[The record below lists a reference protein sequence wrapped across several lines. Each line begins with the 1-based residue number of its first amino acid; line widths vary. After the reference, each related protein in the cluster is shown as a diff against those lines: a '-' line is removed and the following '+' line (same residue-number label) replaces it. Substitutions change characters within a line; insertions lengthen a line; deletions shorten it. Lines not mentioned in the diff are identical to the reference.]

1 MNVFIIILYLFSMT
15 LIMVFSLVQFDL
27 ARRYSRF
34 KKKSGQTIIKHPV
47 STDYP
52 FVTIQL
58 PVYNEKY
65 VIARLLNSVFK
76 LNYPPD
82 RFEIQVLDD
91 STDETSMII
100 QKILNKQ
107 ENKEI
112 RVSYHHRDERTGY
125 KSGALLEGLKLA
137 NGELIAIFDADF
149 IPEKDFLE
157 KTIPYFRDPEIGLV
171 QTRWGHINENY
182 SLLTRLQAF
191 GLNAHFTVEQV
202 GRGTA
207 GSFINFNGTA
217 GVWRKDCILDSG
229 NWAKDMLSED
239 LDLSYRAQLKGWK
252 FKYLEQVVTPA
263 ELPVVINAVRSQQF
277 RWSKGGAEAAR
288 KNLVGVIKKRLKW
301 TNKIHAFFH
310 LLNSLVFPLLL
321 VAAITSIPLLF
332 IKETHPDYHIYFDLG
347 VLYLVGFL
355 GLSYF
360 YWVPSR
366 YTHPKGTLKYYI
378 ANFPLFLIF
387 SMGLSFQNTIAV
399 IEGLVGI
406 KTEFVRTPK
415 FNIQT
420 RFDSLKDKKYSD
432 SRVSWQ
438 NLIELLLF
446 LYFLFGAGMGII
458 LGDFGLLFFHLM
470 LASGFAG
477 ISYYSLIPIAK
488 NG

>member
-1 MNVFIIILYLFSMT
+1 MNLLIILYLMSMT
-15 LIMVFSLVQFDL
+15 LIMLFSLVQFDL

-34 KKKSGQTIIKHPV
+34 KKKSNHAVQYTPETV
-47 STDYP
+47 DFP
-52 FVTIQL
+52 FITVQL

-65 VIARLLNSVFK
+65 VISRLLESVLK
-76 LNYPPD
+76 LDYPPD

-91 STDETSMII
+91 STDETIDII
-100 QKILNKQ
+100 KNILENR
-107 ENKEI
+107 ENKNI
-112 RVSYHHRDERTGY
+112 KITYLHRDKRSGY
-125 KSGALLEGLKLA
+125 KSGALLEGLEKTE
-137 NGELIAIFDADF
+137 GEFIAIFDADF
-149 IPEKDFLE
+149 IPGENFLK
-157 KTIPYFRDPEIGLV
+157 KTIPYFKDPEIGLV

-202 GRGTA
+202 GRSVA

-217 GVWRKDCILDSG
+217 GVWRKECILDSG

-277 RWSKGGAEAAR
+277 RWSKGGAQAAR
-288 KNLVGVIKKRLKW
+288 KNLSDVLRKRLNW

-321 VAAITSIPLLF
+321 LAAITSIPLLI
-332 IKETHPDYHIYFDLG
+332 IKDSHPRYHLYFDLG
-347 VLYLVGFL
+347 AIYLIGFL

-366 YTHPKGTLKYYI
+366 HTHPQGTFKYYFS
-378 ANFPLFLIF
+378 NFPLFLIF

-399 IEGLVGI
+399 MEGLLGI

-415 FNIQT
+415 FNIRTQS
-420 RFDSLKDKKYSD
+420 DSAKEKKYFE
-432 SRVSWQ
+432 SRVTWL

-446 LYFLFGAGMGII
+446 LYFLFGVGMGIF
-458 LGDFGLLFFHLM
+458 LLDFGLLIFHLM
-470 LASGFAG
+470 LAAGFAG
-477 ISYYSLIPIAK
+477 VSYYTLKPVS
-488 NG
+488 NNV